1 MSRTAYLRRE
11 AYDNIAIG
19 SVTSTQE
26 RVLPDASG
34 SAAGVTPPAKDRT
47 TFVHSENLC
56 GVANASTVLER
67 TISGNAAATGERPG
81 GA

>member
-1 MSRTAYLRRE
+1 MARNAYLRRE
-11 AYDNIAIG
+11 AYDNVAVG
-19 SVTSTQE
+19 SAVTTQE
-26 RVLPDASG
+26 RIISG
-34 SAAGVTPPAKDRT
+34 ATAPAKTRT

-67 TISGNAAATGERPG
+67 VISGNATATGERPG